1 MPSAPQ
7 YPTMLGSAI
16 RRAQHQL
23 LDRPLVL
30 DDPVVL
36 DLVPEARDPSV
47 LAEATGSDLLASL
60 LRAMFVM
67 RSRFAEDRLARAVEL
82 GARQYVIIG
91 AGLDTFPWRQ
101 PTFARDLKIFA
112 VDHPASL
119 ALTSDLLC
127 AKGFAIPANLI
138 HVPVDLRQQ
147 EIAEQLAAGGFDD
160 SGTTFC
166 SLLGVTQ
173 YIDRRTVDDLLRF
186 ARGLKAGSELVLSI
200 VPPDD
205 EIDGIDLEVA
215 ARSAERAASVGEPWI
230 CRMRPSAILE
240 QLARLGFSDVFHL
253 TPDLAQAHYFSGRK
267 DSLRAPKWEHL
278 LAAAV

>member
-1 MPSAPQ
+1 MSSSPQ
-7 YPTMLGSAI
+7 YSTMLGSAI

-36 DLVPEARDPSV
+36 DLVPEARDANL
-47 LAEATGSDLLASL
+47 LAAAAGSDLGATL

-67 RSRFAEDRLARAVEL
+67 RSRFAEDRLARAVER
-82 GARQYVIIG
+82 GGRQYVIIG

-101 PTFARDLKIFA
+101 PSFGRDLKIFA

-119 ALTSDLLC
+119 AMTRDLLREK
-127 AKGFAIPANLI
+127 AFEMPANLTY
-138 HVPVDLRQQ
+138 VPADLRQQ
-147 EIAEQLAAGGFDD
+147 AIMEQLAAGGFDD
-160 SGTTFC
+160 SRTTFC

-173 YIDRRTVDDLLRF
+173 YIDRRAVDDLLRF
-186 ARGLKAGSELVLSI
+186 ALGLKAGSELVLSF

-205 EIDGIDLEVA
+205 EIEGIDLEVA
-215 ARSAERAASVGEPWI
+215 GRSAERAASVGEPWI
-230 CRMRPSAILE
+230 CRMRPSEILK
-240 QLARLGFSDVFHL
+240 QLSHLGFGDVFHM
-253 TPDLAQAHYFSGRK
+253 TPELAQARYFTGRQ
-267 DSLRAPKWEHL
+267 DSLRAPKWELL

>member
-1 MPSAPQ
+1 
-7 YPTMLGSAI
+7 MLGSAI

-36 DLVPEARDPSV
+36 DLVPEARDPNV
-47 LAEATGSDLLASL
+47 LAEATGSELVATL

-67 RSRFAEDRLARAVEL
+67 RSRFAEDRLARAVGR

-101 PTFARDLKIFA
+101 PVFARDLRIFA

-119 ALTSDLLC
+119 ALTRNLLRE
-127 AKGFAIPANLI
+127 KGFARPANLTD
-138 HVPVDLRQQ
+138 VPADLRRQA
-147 EIAEQLAAGGFDD
+147 IKEQLAAGGFDN
-160 SGTTFC
+160 SETTFC

-173 YIDRRTVDDLLRF
+173 YIDRRAVDELLRF
-186 ARGLKAGSELVLSI
+186 ALGLKAGSELVLSI

-205 EIDGIDLEVA
+205 EIEGIDLEVA
-215 ARSAERAASVGEPWI
+215 ARSAERAATVDEPWT
-230 CRMRPSAILE
+230 CRMRPGETQEHLT
-240 QLARLGFSDVFHL
+240 RLGFSDVFHL
-253 TPDLAQAHYFSGRK
+253 TPDLAQTLYFSGRM

-278 LAAAV
+278 LAAVV

>member
-119 ALTSDLLC
+119 ASTSDLLC

-160 SGTTFC
+160 SRTTFC

-253 TPDLAQAHYFSGRK
+253 TPDLAQALYFSGRK
-267 DSLRAPKWEHL
+267 DRLRAPKWEHL
-278 LAAAV
+278 LAATV

>member
-1 MPSAPQ
+1 MSSSPQ
-7 YPTMLGSAI
+7 FPTMLGSAI

-36 DLVPEARDPSV
+36 DLVPEARDPNI
-47 LAEATGSDLLASL
+47 LAAATGSDLVDAL

-67 RSRFAEDRLARAVEL
+67 RSRFAEDRLARAVER

-91 AGLDTFPWRQ
+91 AGLDSFPWRQ

-119 ALTSDLLC
+119 ALTRDLLRE
-127 AKGFAIPANLI
+127 KGFAMPANLT
-138 HVPVDLRQQ
+138 HVPADLRHQA
-147 EIAEQLAAGGFDD
+147 IKEQLAAGGFDD
-160 SGTTFC
+160 SRTTFC

-173 YIDRRTVDDLLRF
+173 YIDRRTIDELLRF
-186 ARGLKAGSELVLSI
+186 ALGLKAGSELVLSI

-205 EIDGIDLEVA
+205 EINGIDLVVA
-215 ARSAERAASVGEPWI
+215 ARSAGRAASVGEPWT
-230 CRMRPSAILE
+230 CRMRPNETLR
-240 QLARLGFSDVFHL
+240 QLTNLGFSNVFHL
-253 TPDLAQAHYFSGRK
+253 TPDLAQARYFSGRK

-278 LAAAV
+278 LTATV

>member
-36 DLVPEARDPSV
+36 DLVPEARDPHI
-47 LAEATGSDLLASL
+47 LAAATGSNLAATL

-67 RSRFAEDRLARAVEL
+67 RSRFAEDRLAKSVER
-82 GARQYVIIG
+82 GAQQYVIIG

-119 ALTSDLLC
+119 ALTRGLLRE
-127 AKGFAIPANLI
+127 KGFAIPANLT
-138 HVPVDLRQQ
+138 HVPADLRQQ
-147 EIAEQLAAGGFDD
+147 AIMEQLAAGGFDA
-160 SGTTFC
+160 SRTTFC

-173 YIDRRTVDDLLRF
+173 YIDHRTVDELLRF
-186 ARGLKAGSELVLSI
+186 ALRLKAGSELVLSF

-205 EIDGIDLEVA
+205 EIEGVDLEVA

-230 CRMRPSAILE
+230 CRMGSSEILE
-240 QLARLGFSDVFHL
+240 QLTRLGFGDVFHL
-253 TPDLAQAHYFSGRK
+253 TPELAQARYFSGRE

-278 LAAAV
+278 LAAVV

>member
-1 MPSAPQ
+1 MSSSPRYS
-7 YPTMLGSAI
+7 TMLGSAI

-30 DDPVVL
+30 ADPVVL
-36 DLVPEARDPSV
+36 DLVPEARDPNV
-47 LAEATGSDLLASL
+47 LAAATGSDLVATL

-67 RSRFAEDRLARAVEL
+67 RSRFAEDRLAKSVER
-82 GARQYVIIG
+82 GAQQYVIIG

-101 PTFARDLKIFA
+101 PSFARALKIFA
-112 VDHPASL
+112 IDHPASL
-119 ALTSDLLC
+119 AFTRDLLRE
-127 AKGFAIPANLI
+127 KGFALPANLTY
-138 HVPVDLRQQ
+138 VPADLRQQ
-147 EIAEQLAAGGFDD
+147 AMAEQLAASGFDI

-173 YIDRRTVDDLLRF
+173 YIDRRTVDELLHF
-186 ARGLKAGSELVLSI
+186 ALRLKAGSELVLSF
-200 VPPDD
+200 VPPDN
-205 EIDGIDLEVA
+205 EIEGVDLEVA

-230 CRMRPSAILE
+230 CRMRPSEILE
-240 QLARLGFSDVFHL
+240 QLSHLGFGDVFHL
-253 TPDLAQAHYFSGRK
+253 TPELAQARYFSGRQ